1 FADYTLS
8 CPADLHDADAFTGES
23 NGEFFGLGA
32 RADGR
37 SRYRLGIISQWD
49 TSTYSEPETKIDTG
63 NEAVDA
69 VGNFVVGLLPHNDG
83 VSAVSVLNG
92 YLVLLRVDGNGNVS
106 ELARDANSLGW

>member
-1 FADYTLS
+1 MLDARLRRHIDPPLDRAGKLIKSGGGRYNTAASETIYSDGETFADYTLS

-23 NGEFFGLGA
+23 NGEFFGLVA

-63 NEAVDA
+63 NEAVD
-69 VGNFVVGLLPHNDG
+69 G
-83 VSAVSVLNG
+83 SAG
-92 YLVLLRVDGNGNVS
+92 AG
-106 ELARDANSLGW
+106 